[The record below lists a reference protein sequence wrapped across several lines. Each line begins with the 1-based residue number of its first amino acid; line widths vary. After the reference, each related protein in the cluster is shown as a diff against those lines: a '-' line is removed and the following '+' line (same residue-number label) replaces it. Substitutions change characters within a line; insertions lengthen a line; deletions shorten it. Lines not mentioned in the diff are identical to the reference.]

1 MLKWR
6 LVNPQILLGVGYAS
20 EAALGLLHNK
30 ANDFLARKAAASP
43 AAEPAP
49 PMSPRARA
57 GGPPPGGGLSTGLDD
72 AFNEVDP
79 PEDPRMENLMKMAR
93 EAKRGPGP
101 EAKDAPQK
109 KKKKFGDQLL
119 ARAQEREERG
129 REKDRSK
136 EKAKRSRTRSGGRR
150 SKSHRDED
158 VDDEYSGSSHDGESS
173 GDVPVFREASH
184 REVDLVRLSQRN
196 PGCLLRSALR
206 EMNRYMAARGEAMSE
221 EQAPNRVLSYLHQIL
236 LPQYPKA
243 GLRSQRELVTLA
255 TALDSLLDG
264 NLGGAGDVLAQRF
277 KALESSLAS
286 EGSWQVAR
294 HHELIPSQATLA
306 TRAELSEAAK
316 AEARALRLKKQML
329 KNANK

>member
-49 PMSPRARA
+49 PMSPRARV

-136 EKAKRSRTRSGGRR
+136 EKAKRSRTRS
-150 SKSHRDED
+150 
-158 VDDEYSGSSHDGESS
+158 V
-173 GDVPVFREASH
+173 GDAPRAIGMKMLMMSTVAHPMMVNL
-184 REVDLVRLSQRN
+184 LVMCQ
-196 PGCLLRSALR
+196 
-206 EMNRYMAARGEAMSE
+206 
-221 EQAPNRVLSYLHQIL
+221 
-236 LPQYPKA
+236 
-243 GLRSQRELVTLA
+243 
-255 TALDSLLDG
+255 
-264 NLGGAGDVLAQRF
+264 F
-277 KALESSLAS
+277 F
-286 EGSWQVAR
+286 
-294 HHELIPSQATLA
+294 
-306 TRAELSEAAK
+306 AK
-316 AEARALRLKKQML
+316 PRTER
-329 KNANK
+329 